1 MTFETWQ
8 WVLAVVGALLVGV
21 SKTGIAG
28 LGMLFVVIF
37 AQIMPAKQ
45 ATGVVLPLLIFGDII
60 AVASYRQHTQW
71 RFLWKLFPWTAAG
84 VVIGYV
90 ALGRIDDRQSRVL
103 IGAIVLTLLALHLW
117 RRRSAAK
124 RSRIA
129 TESCRAGSPDPA
141 TIGSAA
147 ASAVFGTARSA
158 GTAGS
163 GDPALHTLARSRA
176 IAVNQ
181 GVESQHGWW
190 FAPAIGVLAGFT
202 TLVANAAGPL
212 MVIYLLAMRLPKME
226 FVGTGAV
233 FFLLLNL
240 FKVPFMVNL
249 GLINGASFTL
259 NLWLAPAVFL
269 GAWAGRKILLRI
281 EQRLFENLALALSAA
296 AGVRLLF

>member
-1 MTFETWQ
+1 MHFELWQ
-8 WVLAVVGALLVGV
+8 WVLAVIGALLVGV

-71 RFLWKLFPWTAAG
+71 RFLWRLFPWTAIG
-84 VVIGYV
+84 VVIGFV
-90 ALGRIDDRQSRVL
+90 ALGRIDDRQAQVM
-103 IGAIVLTLLALHLW
+103 IGLIVLSLLALHVG
-117 RRRSAAK
+117 RRVIKPKAAGIKPQNVAASVTARSAP
-124 RSRIA
+124 RSGAA
-129 TESCRAGSPDPA
+129 TGQNDTSVWRAGSPDPA
-141 TIGSAA
+141 AKTVI
-147 ASAVFGTARSA
+147 
-158 GTAGS
+158 TAGS
-163 GDPALHTLARSRA
+163 GDPAVQPQEAS
-176 IAVNQ
+176 
-181 GVESQHGWW
+181 HGWW
-190 FAPAIGVLAGFT
+190 FAPTIGVLAGFT

-249 GLINGASFTL
+249 GLINGGSFAL

-269 GAWAGRKILLRI
+269 GAWIGRKILLRI
-281 EQRLFENLALALSAA
+281 NQRLFENLALALSAA
-296 AGVRLLF
+296 AGVKLLC